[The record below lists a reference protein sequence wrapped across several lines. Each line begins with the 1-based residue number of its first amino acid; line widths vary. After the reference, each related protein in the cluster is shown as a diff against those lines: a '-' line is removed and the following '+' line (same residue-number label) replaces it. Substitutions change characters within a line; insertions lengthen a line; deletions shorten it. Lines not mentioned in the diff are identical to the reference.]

1 MNTLGE
7 KLAEARMKKGLSIQE
22 CSEQTKIRVSFL
34 EAFEQD
40 NFDIDLPDIYKK
52 GFMKNY
58 AELLGLDPD
67 GTARELGSS
76 SKGARQGRRRE
87 ANAGFGSVSLGNSS
101 APSQEPEAAL
111 DATKTETTSKPVASS
126 RTENQGFKSLGQ
138 PRIPDSDENKS
149 KSGDRMIFAAVGVS
163 VAAVLVVVVFL
174 TWMFTADRNAE
185 ADVADNTPT
194 PPTQGNVGEQGP
206 TGTATPEPAPAPQP
220 AAVPM
225 EIMARNGAVDIVLI
239 DKNTQQRV
247 LEKSLAVGESVSVD
261 KRGPLTIIYT
271 NGDNVFVSLKGQTF
285 KMPRSG
291 PGRSMIP

>member
-1 MNTLGE
+1 
-7 KLAEARMKKGLSIQE
+7 
-22 CSEQTKIRVSFL
+22 
-34 EAFEQD
+34 
-40 NFDIDLPDIYKK
+40 
-52 GFMKNY
+52 
-58 AELLGLDPD
+58 
-67 GTARELGSS
+67 
-76 SKGARQGRRRE
+76 
-87 ANAGFGSVSLGNSS
+87 
-101 APSQEPEAAL
+101 
-111 DATKTETTSKPVASS
+111 
-126 RTENQGFKSLGQ
+126 
-138 PRIPDSDENKS
+138 
-149 KSGDRMIFAAVGVS
+149 MIFAAVGVS

-194 PPTQGNVGEQGP
+194 PPAQENVGEQGP